1 MRLRTKFNLVLFMVF
16 LVSLVITGLIS
27 YRMLHHNARDEV
39 IQNAGIMMQA
49 AFSMRGYTVQQVK
62 PLLEMQLQRVFLPQS
77 VPAYAATEI
86 FNMLRTNYADYTYKE
101 ATLNPTNP
109 RDRATD
115 WEADIVQKFR
125 NDSSRLQIIGE
136 RDTPTGK
143 SLYLARPIQIKDQNC
158 LVCHS
163 TVDAAPETMIKL
175 YGTANGFG
183 WQHNEIVGAQIVSI
197 PMSVPIQK
205 ATSAFYTFMGSLL
218 GIFVLIF
225 VVLNLMLNSIIVK
238 PLARMAQLADEI
250 STGSLNLPEFPAT
263 GKDEV
268 SVLARSFNRLRR
280 SLEKA
285 MKMMEET

>member
-27 YRMLHHNARDEV
+27 YRMLQHNARDEV

-225 VVLNLMLNSIIVK
+225 VVLNLMLNSIIVR